1 MQLECTTQ
9 ISNPSTCLIYS
20 AVRTCLWQA
29 RTKTKRNPKPK
40 KLKIRLLVLT
50 QAPVLTPTPTPM
62 LLLTQAR
69 THLLTRI
76 LTQRPMP
83 NSRSRDAHSSLTS
96 LFLLSSQSPTNL
108 HFVCHDYSPCW
119 IPPWQTTL
127 AHSRQ
132 PHQHTSVARLSGP
145 SLLPRLPFASSS
157 PPTLSLVVSIFPT
170 LTT

>member
-50 QAPVLTPTPTPM
+50 QAP
-62 LLLTQAR
+62 LLTQAR
-69 THLLTRI
+69 
-76 LTQRPMP
+76 TQRPMP